1 MSELSEP
8 DLNAA
13 PDRAALPRWIR
24 QGAMQDSV
32 DHVMFSTGAA
42 LARIDPLVR
51 AQGAA
56 RGPWRQRLA
65 LDAAVAVA
73 TLEGRPE
80 GAVQLRDAVALTRPG
95 DDPGPAGRLLLG
107 WRALAEARA
116 LRVPDWPVRL
126 PAAFD
131 LPPAPLAS
139 LLRDIGSRL
148 PGRTLPLRGAAEAAG
163 EVFALSPAHRGLAL
177 WLADASLAR
186 ALGWH
191 RPVPL
196 LATALPRAAF
206 RLSGE
211 TWLRACA
218 QAWGRAALAA
228 IDLHA
233 DLDRRAA
240 ALHAVAPKLRGKDA
254 AATVA
259 ALLTEDVLT
268 AQAGARGSDRAARR
282 LFDRLSAQGLVREF
296 SGRSNFRLYGL

>member
-8 DLNAA
+8 DLSAA

-24 QGAMQDSV
+24 QGAMQDSL
-32 DHVMFSTGAA
+32 DHVMFFTGAT
-42 LARIDPLVR
+42 LARLDPLVR
-51 AQGAA
+51 AQEPHG
-56 RGPWRQRLA
+56 RLWRQRLA
-65 LDAAVAVA
+65 LQAAAAVA

-80 GAVQLRDAVALTRPG
+80 GATQLRDAVALTRPG

-116 LRVPDWPVRL
+116 LRASDWPLRL

-148 PGRTLPLRGAAEAAG
+148 PGRALPLRVAAEAAG
-163 EVFALSPAHRGLAL
+163 KVLALGPAHRGLAL

-186 ALGWH
+186 ALGWD

-240 ALHAVAPKLRGKDA
+240 ALRAVAPKLRGKDA
-254 AATVA
+254 GTTVA
-259 ALLTEDVLT
+259 ALLTGDVLT
-268 AQAGARGSDRAARR
+268 AQAGARSSDRAARR
-282 LFDRLSAQGLVREF
+282 LFDRLTAQGLVREF
-296 SGRSNFRLYGL
+296 SGRPAFRLYGL